1 MKAQR
6 NLPSDLTT
14 LLTQVDGGERILHL
28 RPKQSIFSQGD
39 RANALFFLQSGE
51 VELTVV
57 SRQGREAVLGI
68 LDAGN
73 FIGEECLAGRPFRME
88 TATTLIESSL
98 VRIDRKILID
108 VLKQQSAFSRFFISY
123 LLSRNLRYKED
134 LEDQLFNSSEKR
146 LARVLLML
154 AHFGENG
161 QAEVTIPEVNQQMLA
176 EKVGTTRQRVNFF
189 MNKFRKMGFIEYG
202 GRLQV
207 HRSLFTVLHRD

>member
-1 MKAQR
+1 MKTQKA
-6 NLPSDLTT
+6 LPSDLTS
-14 LLTQVDGGERILHL
+14 LLTQAYGGERIQCF
-28 RPKQSIFSQGD
+28 RPKQAIFSQGD
-39 RANALFFLQSGE
+39 RANAIFFLQNGE

-68 LDAGN
+68 LNAGN

-98 VRIDRKILID
+98 VRIDRKIMID

-123 LLSRNLRYKED
+123 LLSRNLQYKED
-134 LEDQLFNSSEKR
+134 LEDQLFNCSEKR

-154 AHFGENG
+154 AHFGEESRNK
-161 QAEVTIPEVNQQMLA
+161 VTLPVVNQQMLA

-189 MNKFRKMGFIEYG
+189 MNKFRKLGFIEYG

-207 HRSLFTVLHRD
+207 HRSLFTVLLRD